1 MRRKQ
6 QWQKELLQSAE
17 SLEAADVLSVKKQL
31 KNRHRL
37 LGQRYYRSDCQ
48 TVGVITG
55 VYPGKFEL
63 LRIFRFTYGQISC
76 IIEPHESGENPASV
90 FPQR

>member
-31 KNRHRL
+31 KK
-37 LGQRYYRSDCQ
+37 LGIGYYDKDIIGQIAGQS
-48 TVGVITG
+48 GVITG
-55 VYPGKFEL
+55 VYQGKFEL
-63 LRIFRFTYGQISC
+63 LRIFGSHTDKFHVYRT
-76 IIEPHESGENPASV
+76 A
-90 FPQR
+90 

>member
-31 KNRHRL
+31 KT
-37 LGQRYYRSDCQ
+37 GIDYYDKD
-48 TVGVITG
+48 I
-55 VYPGKFEL
+55 
-63 LRIFRFTYGQISC
+63 IGQIA
-76 IIEPHESGENPASV
+76 IQSGLLQEYIRGSLNCSGFLGSHTDKFHV
-90 FPQR
+90 